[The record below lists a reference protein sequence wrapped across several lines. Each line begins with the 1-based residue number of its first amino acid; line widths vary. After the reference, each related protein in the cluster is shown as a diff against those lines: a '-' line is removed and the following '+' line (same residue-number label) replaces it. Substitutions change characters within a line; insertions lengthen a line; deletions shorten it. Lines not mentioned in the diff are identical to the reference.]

1 MVNPYTFNYIPFS
14 DNVKIGVNI
23 GIYTLKG
30 ATHKHPIGFVIN
42 NTDLFEIING
52 KLYGVRNVE
61 GINVVHYTG
70 TIIFSVKGNFGNIS
84 YHCYN
89 HGYMGGYK
97 KLYFS
102 EACPKKP
109 IPESEPE
116 PEPEPCEDNS
126 FTIYDTSIQSRFYH
140 LINNSNSNILRINN
154 KNNKISNPKDEISD
168 KVNNEINSEINSE
181 INNDTNNDT
190 NNYINNNTNI
200 NNKLSNNCNCKG
212 KNKK

>member
-1 MVNPYTFNYIPFS
+1 
-14 DNVKIGVNI
+14 
-23 GIYTLKG
+23 
-30 ATHKHPIGFVIN
+30 
-42 NTDLFEIING
+42 

-70 TIIFSVKGNFGNIS
+70 TIIFSVKGNIGNIS

-102 EACPKKP
+102 ESCSKKP
-109 IPESEPE
+109 VPEPEPE

-140 LINNSNSNILRINN
+140 IINKNLNIVNIDNN
-154 KNNKISNPKDEISD
+154 RNNKIL
-168 KVNNEINSEINSE
+168 
-181 INNDTNNDT
+181 DTNNSITDEINHKIDNEIDNEIDKEIKKNLKIS
-190 NNYINNNTNI
+190 NNF
-200 NNKLSNNCNCKG
+200 NCNCKG
-212 KNKK
+212 KK